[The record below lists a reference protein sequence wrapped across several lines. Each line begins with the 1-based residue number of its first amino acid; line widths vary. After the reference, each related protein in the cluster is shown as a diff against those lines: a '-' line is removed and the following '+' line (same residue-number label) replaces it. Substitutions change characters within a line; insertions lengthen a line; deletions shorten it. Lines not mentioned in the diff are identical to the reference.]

1 MEILAPSSKKEN
13 VVFDYTLF
21 LSASC
26 KHRLTFLDA
35 IKACIP
41 AFEISWRSSLPS
53 CGLSVSEKLQMQA
66 LKVLSTNVSDANNL
80 VRLLRLARSEHIDE
94 IVISLPY
101 SLDEEQ
107 LQLIEEISGCHIG
120 FIEDNS
126 EQLRVSI

>member
-1 MEILAPSSKKEN
+1 MEILAASSKKEN

-26 KHRLTFLDA
+26 KHRFTFLDA

-53 CGLSVSEKLQMQA
+53 GLSVSEQLQMQA
-66 LKVLSTNVSDANNL
+66 LKVLSTNVSDASNL

-107 LQLIEEISGCHIG
+107 LLLIEEKSGCHIG
-120 FIEDNS
+120 FIEDNN